1 MQRERY
7 GKEQQI
13 FEPLYVE
20 VISTMLSKEETTF
33 FFAIINNAFSALSSV
48 ILLLQ
53 CKIFVDVLAR
63 IADSANPLIG
73 ILKMIAKYFF
83 QVTHPSSWRMYG
95 LLILEAKMHL
105 ISEYELS
112 LVFLLPC
119 HFSPGACQ
127 DLSSRLTMCLGLST
141 HQSSV
146 LLIDELVGSVES
158 ALPGCPT

>member
-1 MQRERY
+1 MQHERY
-7 GKEQQI
+7 GKEQLI
-13 FEPLYVE
+13 FKPLYVE
-20 VISTMLSKEETTF
+20 VVSTMLSKEETTF
-33 FFAIINNAFSALSSV
+33 SFAIINNVFSALSSV

-112 LVFLLPC
+112 LVFC
-119 HFSPGACQ
+119 
-127 DLSSRLTMCLGLST
+127 CLVTSAL
-141 HQSSV
+141 
-146 LLIDELVGSVES
+146 ELVRIF
-158 ALPGCPT
+158 LPGLLCALVYQHIKAQCC